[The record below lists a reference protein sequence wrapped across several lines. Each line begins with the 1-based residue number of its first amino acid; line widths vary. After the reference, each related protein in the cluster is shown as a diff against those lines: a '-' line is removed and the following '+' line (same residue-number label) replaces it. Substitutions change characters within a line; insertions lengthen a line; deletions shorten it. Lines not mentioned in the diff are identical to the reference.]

1 MYVRAWHFS
10 YGKKKKKQEW
20 DHNRTNNNLNLI
32 RDYIIFD
39 QINFQTLWK

>member
-10 YGKKKKKQEW
+10 YGKKTKQEW